1 MLDEPPDLA
10 NIIAIL
16 GEENVG
22 VFAVGVL
29 AEALEESE
37 EESVVE
43 DAVDGFLG
51 VLGHKLVAVVVP
63 DGKVA
68 MADVFFFVR
77 AGLSN
82 EMVSEEES

>member
-1 MLDEPPDLA
+1 MLDDPPDLA

-16 GEENVG
+16 GEENAG
-22 VFAVGVL
+22 VFAVVVL

-37 EESVVE
+37 EESVE

-68 MADVFFFVR
+68 MADVFFVVR
-77 AGLSN
+77 TGLSN